1 MRPAIKS
8 PKGLLENLEVTMQ
21 NSHDIAA
28 APIKVYRRQVRPSA
42 GRISPVQEE
51 LLVKFRIYLPD
62 RPGSLAGFA
71 TAIAQAGGNIS
82 FFHYDRSTDSC
93 RVAVEVQLDEE
104 DNLGL
109 LLQSLQ
115 ENQYGFEGVR
125 GVPDEVLVTAVES
138 VLEVKARLVNKPGSL
153 ASFARLLAEH
163 DANVIY
169 MLYDEDIDPESAD
182 IAMATTTPQEINAL
196 LQAINENEYHYRV
209 MYRGSNEEEAS
220 RIIGLKMVEKFFLR
234 LKKLLPSSDVAE
246 IKSLVESSRELYQDL
261 LHFAAEAGNNLEAG
275 DVFETVL
282 TFASRARSRT
292 GENFLATAMRPLRFH
307 NWVTLLGFRLPSSEN
322 LYLLRDGD
330 DLTMIDAGHG
340 IYYDDIK
347 RLIRKQGMDPA
358 WVKRIYITHPDTD
371 HAGTSGYFEQEFG
384 TAVIMHPGSADVIT
398 HMNRAHGIS
407 GSLLNLNKYYTR
419 LSSRFTECR
428 FPSQPRY
435 FSTNEREETGSFW
448 IIDTFKVGPLLF
460 EVLESHGGHTPGL
473 VFYLNREFGLLF
485 TSDFLLN
492 VQSLSPE
499 EKEHLGIY
507 RYLLTSPN
515 SDSRVYKE
523 ETAALK
529 EMMFSLDGA
538 LRTHGGQGYIFPGH
552 GDYYPVSGLKE
563 K

>member
-1 MRPAIKS
+1 M
-8 PKGLLENLEVTMQ
+8 N
-21 NSHDIAA
+21 NSDEG
-28 APIKVYRRQVRPSA
+28 APTPLKVYRPIRSSGGQDSLLP
-42 GRISPVQEE
+42 EE

-71 TAIAQAGGNIS
+71 TTIAHAGGNIS
-82 FFHYDRSTDSC
+82 FFHYDRSTDSS
-93 RVAVEVQLDEE
+93 RVAVELQLEGE
-104 DNLGL
+104 DSLSI

-115 ENQYGFEGVR
+115 ENQYGFESVR
-125 GVPDEVLVTAVES
+125 DGPDEVLVTAVES
-138 VLEVKARLVNKPGSL
+138 ILEIKVRLVNRPGSL

-169 MLYDEDIDPESAD
+169 MLYDECIDPESAD
-182 IAMATTTPQEINAL
+182 IVMATANPQEVNVL
-196 LQAINENEYHYRV
+196 LRAVNEDGYHYRV
-209 MYRGSNEEEAS
+209 VYRGSNEQEAAH
-220 RIIGLKMVEKFFLR
+220 IIGLKMVEKFFLR
-234 LKKLLPSSDVAE
+234 LKKLLTSSDVAE

-261 LHFAAEAGNNLEAG
+261 VHFAAEAGNNLEAG

-292 GENFLATAMRPLRFH
+292 GDKFSATAMRPLRFH

-322 LYLLRDGD
+322 FYLLRDGD

-340 IYYDDIK
+340 IYYEDIK
-347 RLIRKQGMDPA
+347 RLIRQQGMDPA
-358 WVKRIYITHPDTD
+358 WVRRIYVTHPDTD

-384 TAVIMHPGSADVIT
+384 TAVFMHPGSADVIT
-398 HMNRAHGIS
+398 HMNRAHGTS

-428 FPSQPRY
+428 FPSLPRY

-448 IIDTFKVGPLLF
+448 IINTFKVGPLLF

-492 VQSLSPE
+492 VRSLSPE

-507 RYLLTSPN
+507 QYLLTSPN

-529 EMMFSLDGA
+529 EMMFSLDRA
-538 LRTHGGQGYIFPGH
+538 LRAHGRQGYIFPGH
-552 GDYYPVSGLKE
+552 GDYYPVAGLKE

>member
-1 MRPAIKS
+1 LKPEVIMNKS
-8 PKGLLENLEVTMQ
+8 NK
-21 NSHDIAA
+21 S
-28 APIKVYRRQVRPSA
+28 APTPLKVYRPVRPPA
-42 GRISPVQEE
+42 GQGSSLLDE
-51 LLVKFRIYLPD
+51 LLVKLRIYLPD

-71 TAIAQAGGNIS
+71 TAISHVGGNIS
-82 FFHYDRSTDSC
+82 FFHYDRSTDSS
-93 RVAVEVQLDEE
+93 RVAVEVELEGE
-104 DNLGL
+104 DSLSV

-115 ENQYGFEGVR
+115 ENQYGLEGVR
-125 GVPDEVLVTAVES
+125 GEPDEVLVTAVES
-138 VLEVKARLVNKPGSL
+138 ILEIKVRLANRPGSL

-182 IAMATTTPQEINAL
+182 IVMATANPQEINAL
-196 LQAINENEYHYRV
+196 LQAVNEDGYHYRV
-209 MYRGSNEEEAS
+209 VYRGDNEQEAAH
-220 RIIGLKMVEKFFLR
+220 IIGLKMVEKFFLR

-246 IKSLVESSRELYQDL
+246 IKSLVESSRDLYQDL
-261 LHFAAEAGNNLEAG
+261 VHFATEAGNNLEAG

-282 TFASRARSRT
+282 TFASRTRSRT
-292 GENFLATAMRPLRFH
+292 GDNFSATAMRQLRFH
-307 NWVTLLGFRLPSSEN
+307 NRVTLLGFRLPSSEN
-322 LYLLRDGD
+322 FYLLRDGD

-340 IYYDDIK
+340 IYYEDIK
-347 RLIRKQGMDPA
+347 RLIKKQGMDPA
-358 WVKRIYITHPDTD
+358 WVRRIYVTHPDTD

-384 TAVIMHPGSADVIT
+384 TVVFMHPGSADVIT

-407 GSLLNLNKYYTR
+407 GSLLSLNKYYTR

-428 FPSQPRY
+428 FPSRPHH
-435 FSTNEREETGSFW
+435 FATNERAETDSFH

-473 VFYLNREFGLLF
+473 VFFLNREFGLIF

-492 VQSLSPE
+492 VRSLSPE

-515 SDSRVYKE
+515 SDSRVYKK

-529 EMMFSLDGA
+529 EMMLSLDRA

-552 GDYYPVSGLKE
+552 GDYYPVSGLEE

>member
-1 MRPAIKS
+1 VK
-8 PKGLLENLEVTMQ
+8 LEVTMN
-21 NSHDIAA
+21 NSYKD
-28 APIKVYRRQVRPSA
+28 APTPLKVYRPVRPSA
-42 GRISPVQEE
+42 GQDSSLPDE

-71 TAIAQAGGNIS
+71 TAIAHVCGNIS
-82 FFHYDRSTDSC
+82 FFHYDRSTDSS
-93 RVAVEVQLDEE
+93 RVAVEVQLEGE
-104 DNLGL
+104 DGL
-109 LLQSLQ
+109 RVLLQSLQ
-115 ENQYGFEGVR
+115 ENQYGFESMR
-125 GVPDEVLVTAVES
+125 GGPDDVLVTAVES
-138 VLEVKARLVNKPGSL
+138 ILEIKVRLVNRPGSL

-182 IAMATTTPQEINAL
+182 IVMATANPQEINAL
-196 LQAINENEYHYRV
+196 LQAVNEDGYHYRV
-209 MYRGSNEEEAS
+209 VYRGSNEQEAAH
-220 RIIGLKMVEKFFLR
+220 IIGLKMVEKFFLR
-234 LKKLLPSSDVAE
+234 LKKLLPSSDVTE

-261 LHFAAEAGNNLEAG
+261 VHFANESGNNLEAG

-292 GENFLATAMRPLRFH
+292 GDKFSATAMRPLRLH

-322 LYLLRDGD
+322 FYLLRDGD

-340 IYYDDIK
+340 IYYEDIK
-347 RLIRKQGMDPA
+347 RLIRQQGMDPA
-358 WVKRIYITHPDTD
+358 WIRRIYVTHPDTD

-384 TAVIMHPGSADVIT
+384 TSVFMHPGSADVIT
-398 HMNRAHGIS
+398 HMNRAHGTS

-428 FPSQPRY
+428 FPSQPHY

-473 VFYLNREFGLLF
+473 VFYLNREFGLIF

-492 VQSLSPE
+492 VRSLSPE

-529 EMMFSLDGA
+529 EMMLSLDRA
-538 LRTHGGQGYIFPGH
+538 LSVHGRQGYIFPGH

>member
-1 MRPAIKS
+1 MS
-8 PKGLLENLEVTMQ
+8 NSYKG
-21 NSHDIAA
+21 
-28 APIKVYRRQVRPSA
+28 APTPLKVYRPVRPSA
-42 GRISPVQEE
+42 GQDSPLPDE

-71 TAIAQAGGNIS
+71 SAIAHVGGNIS
-82 FFHYDRSTDSC
+82 FFHYDRSTDSS
-93 RVAVEVQLDEE
+93 RVAVEVQLEGE
-104 DNLGL
+104 DSLSV
-109 LLQSLQ
+109 LLQTLQ
-115 ENQYGFEGVR
+115 ENQYGFESVR
-125 GVPDEVLVTAVES
+125 GGPDEVLVTTVES
-138 VLEVKARLVNKPGSL
+138 ILEIKVRLVNRPGCL

-182 IAMATTTPQEINAL
+182 IVMATANPQEVNAL
-196 LQAINENEYHYRV
+196 LQAVNEDGYHYRV
-209 MYRGSNEEEAS
+209 VYRGSNEQEAAH
-220 RIIGLKMVEKFFLR
+220 IIGLKMVEKFFLR

-246 IKSLVESSRELYQDL
+246 IKSLVESSRELHQDL
-261 LHFAAEAGNNLEAG
+261 VHFAAEAGNNLEAG

-282 TFASRARSRT
+282 TFASRTRSRT
-292 GENFLATAMRPLRFH
+292 GEKFSATAMRPLRFH

-322 LYLLRDGD
+322 FYLLRDGD

-340 IYYDDIK
+340 IYYEDIK
-347 RLIRKQGMDPA
+347 RLIRKLGMDPA
-358 WVKRIYITHPDTD
+358 WVRRIYVTHPDTD

-384 TAVIMHPGSADVIT
+384 TAVFMHPGSADVIT

-428 FPSQPRY
+428 FPSRPHH

-473 VFYLNREFGLLF
+473 VFYLNREFGLIF

-492 VQSLSPE
+492 VRSLSPE

-529 EMMFSLDGA
+529 EMMLSLDQA
-538 LRTHGGQGYIFPGH
+538 LRAHGRQGYIFPGH

-563 K
+563 T